1 MSACVSSPV
10 AARAPASGANA
21 PRARRSVAC
30 AARADRS
37 ADEAKSV
44 SVADRLRGAAVATAA
59 AAALV
64 ACAPDAALAN
74 AFDGD
79 LSPTNGPLKSLPK
92 GARAPR
98 PPRVPSRDFR
108 SFLVLRIGRSGGV
121 GERHPDDTQRHH
133 FGRVCRKF
141 RAPTR
146 RNPKLTRAS
155 FLLSTTAELTEP
167 DEIFREDFT
176 VRFAGFEVD
185 HKYLVGALVLGQ
197 AVGFV
202 GSAVGGN
209 EARKK
214 GEQVSQLN
222 QKLLKVNAE
231 LRREMRE
238 AGIGPYQPIPASRF
252 IEKSVDSTDEDDET
266 VARVISS
273 LKSGKRMLKEGDNEG
288 ALRDFET
295 ALADIERNAT
305 SFNEGWK
312 AARKAH
318 RGMGAALERL
328 GRFPEALASMKLVL
342 ALAAEH
348 DDHSGETDAL
358 GVIADIYA
366 DMDMLEDAAE
376 YYDKYF
382 NSLQEE
388 DARNAEA
395 AEREKVRALT
405 N

>member
-1 MSACVSSPV
+1 MNAANDTVNMSTTILLFRPSF
-10 AARAPASGANA
+10 RI
-21 PRARRSVAC
+21 
-30 AARADRS
+30 ARAD
-37 ADEAKSV
+37 V
-44 SVADRLRGAAVATAA
+44 L
-59 AAALV
+59 
-64 ACAPDAALAN
+64 
-74 AFDGD
+74 
-79 LSPTNGPLKSLPK
+79 
-92 GARAPR
+92 
-98 PPRVPSRDFR
+98 
-108 SFLVLRIGRSGGV
+108 FLIR
-121 GERHPDDTQRHH
+121 
-133 FGRVCRKF
+133 
-141 RAPTR
+141 
-146 RNPKLTRAS
+146 
-155 FLLSTTAELTEP
+155 AELTEP

-176 VRFAGFEVD
+176 VRFAGLEVD

-214 GEQVSQLN
+214 GEQVAQLN

-266 VARVISS
+266 VARVISA
-273 LKSGKRMLKEGDNEG
+273 LKSGKRLLKDGDNDA
-288 ALRDFET
+288 ALDCFRA
-295 ALADIERNAT
+295 ALVDVDT
-305 SFNEGWK
+305 HSSSFNEGWK
-312 AARKAH
+312 AKRKAH

-328 GRFPEALASMKLVL
+328 GKFPEALASMQIVL
-342 ALAAEH
+342 ALSSEH

-358 GVIADIYA
+358 GVIADIFA
-366 DMDMLEDAAE
+366 DMDDLEAAAE